1 MFIGHYAVAIGA
13 KKLAP
18 QTSLG
23 TLLTAA
29 TFVDLLWPIF
39 LLLGWER
46 VRIAPGTTA
55 FTPLD
60 FESYPI
66 SHSLL
71 TGFGWALLFGGC
83 YWIVRRY
90 SRGAAIIAAL
100 VVSHWI
106 LDAISHRP
114 DMPLTPFDSIRVG
127 LSLWNSISATLLVE
141 CVMFAA
147 ALWVYA
153 RITRARD
160 AIGRWGL
167 VGFVLLTLAIYV
179 GSAFGSP
186 PPSIQALAWTGNG
199 QWLFIIL
206 AAWFDHHRE
215 VVS

>member
-46 VRIAPGTTA
+46 VRIAPGITA

-71 TGFGWALLFGGC
+71 ACLGWALFFAGF
-83 YWIVRRY
+83 YWIARRY
-90 SRGAAIIAAL
+90 LRGAVIIAAL

-106 LDAISHRP
+106 LDAVSHRP
-114 DMPLTPFDSIRVG
+114 DMPLTPFDSVRIG
-127 LSLWNSISATLLVE
+127 LGLWNSIPATLLAE

-147 ALWVYA
+147 ALGIYT

-160 AIGRWGL
+160 ATGRWGL
-167 VGFVLLTLAIYV
+167 VGFLLLTLAIYL
-179 GSAFGSP
+179 GSAFGPP

-199 QWLFIIL
+199 QWLFIVL
-206 AAWFDHHRE
+206 AAWFDRHRE